1 MDFRG
6 ELCGLGKLEGR
17 DKVYFSD
24 PFLDI
29 NVKWCV
35 ETCPEITVFFI
46 INNFFIKGTICLSL

>member
-1 MDFRG
+1 MARGSDFRG

-17 DKVYFSD
+17 DKIYFSD

-35 ETCPEITVFFI
+35 KDCPDITVFLI
-46 INNFFIKGTICLSL
+46 INYFILIGT